1 MQQVKFIEC
10 PSDVPIVMFS
20 LGNGATAFGVV
31 DTASETTVFDMG
43 FVKENKAMFKVQ
55 TTDEL
60 TNIVGV
66 NNSKPVPLRTVVA
79 DVTLDG
85 TTYPLEGMTFE
96 VCHLSEHFQV
106 MYDMHLNIELILG
119 SDFLKKHNA
128 KINFEEGVLVIDD
141 ISGK

>member
-20 LGNGATAFGVV
+20 LGNGATGFGVV

-43 FVKENKAMFKVQ
+43 FVKENKAMFKV
-55 TTDEL
+55 
-60 TNIVGV
+60 
-66 NNSKPVPLRTVVA
+66 PLRTVVA

-96 VCHLSEHFQV
+96 VHHLSEHFQV